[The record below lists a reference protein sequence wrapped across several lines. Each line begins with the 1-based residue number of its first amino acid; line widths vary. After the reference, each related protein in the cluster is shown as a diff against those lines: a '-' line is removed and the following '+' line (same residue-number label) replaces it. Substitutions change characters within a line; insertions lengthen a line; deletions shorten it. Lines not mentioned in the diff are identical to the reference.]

1 MPYFSE
7 EILDH
12 EPENLTH
19 QISSQYLQ
27 PVQNLKCNGKKNK
40 FDFPDEFEITTRNA
54 PYVIYSHTES
64 SGLYREERYHYII
77 HIRLFKFF
85 RSNFHDHYFTPLWK
99 LLTPLISFGK
109 YIKIA
114 LLYIRIVN
122 N

>member
-1 MPYFSE
+1 MAEAGPYSE

-64 SGLYREERYHYII
+64 SGLYREERYHLY
-77 HIRLFKFF
+77 
-85 RSNFHDHYFTPLWK
+85 YTFTTFQIFP
-99 LLTPLISFGK
+99 
-109 YIKIA
+109 
-114 LLYIRIVN
+114 
-122 N
+122 